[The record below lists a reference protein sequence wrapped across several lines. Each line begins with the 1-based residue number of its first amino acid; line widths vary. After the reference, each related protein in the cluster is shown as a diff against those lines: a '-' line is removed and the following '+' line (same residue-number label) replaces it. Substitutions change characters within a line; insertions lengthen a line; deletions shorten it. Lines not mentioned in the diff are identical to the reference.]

1 MAATRYVVKAAYVTV
16 KTMTPDGPQM
26 RGLYQGAVVPED
38 AAEHWI
44 KGHLA
49 SKMIE
54 EIPAPP
60 EPKAEK
66 PAAKPAAKDGPAV
79 IQTTGTNAGKP
90 A

>member
-1 MAATRYVVKAAYVTV
+1 VAATRYVVKAAYVTV

-54 EIPAPP
+54 AIP
-60 EPKAEK
+60 EPK
-66 PAAKPAAKDGPAV
+66 PAKAPDPPKTTAPASSKSEAKG
-79 IQTTGTNAGKP
+79 
-90 A
+90 